1 MQTFSRDYLPYC
13 TSDTM
18 SYQYVPY
25 CVGLLKQEHKRLLSA
40 TDSRIATVP
49 SVVPYNS
56 EASSDVDGWNP
67 FGSSNVDSSSIVDS
81 GDQDLRLARMDIYDC
96 LSNKCLR
103 EYKAIGITNKV
114 DFREQCLAGKS
125 SAGIPNTITYDDG
138 KDVICRSALTPSGCK
153 TWTPQ
158 EEKCVN
164 RS

>member
-40 TDSRIATVP
+40 TDSRVPIATVP

-56 EASSDVDGWNP
+56 EASSDVNY
-67 FGSSNVDSSSIVDS
+67 FGSSNVDSSSIVDRFS
-81 GDQDLRLARMDIYDC
+81 NMVGDQDSRYDRMDLNDC
-96 LSNKCLR
+96 LSNSCLN
-103 EYKAIGITNKV
+103 EYKTMGIKNKV
-114 DFREQCLAGKS
+114 DFQEQCLARS
-125 SAGIPNTITYDDG
+125 NTITRDEDYY
-138 KDVICRSALTPSGCK
+138 ICSNALTRGGCK

-164 RS
+164 GS